1 MIEFRLLQREIISD
15 YLCGALVQS
24 CIPLSG
30 RQWVVS
36 WPCRR
41 WQHARA
47 EIRQS
52 WLRGMEWVLQG
63 TQVWNGEGSFW
74 ALILICLVLMEDL
87 LRDRIKVICCQY
99 SVPTFA
105 DVELVRMQNVFTNIH
120 SDVSCWVGQGW
131 AQFYLAHWE
140 WILIWEHLF
149 GMWRDNKESKLGVVA
164 QVCQPSILVGTGRRT
179 ASSRPAWAIQ
189 WFQGSVHNLRKP
201 YFKVRKVRK
210 EPVLNTCFIYGR
222 SCI

>member
-1 MIEFRLLQREIISD
+1 
-15 YLCGALVQS
+15 
-24 CIPLSG
+24 
-30 RQWVVS
+30 
-36 WPCRR
+36 
-41 WQHARA
+41 
-47 EIRQS
+47 
-52 WLRGMEWVLQG
+52 MEWR
-63 TQVWNGEGSFW
+63 GEFLSPDSH
-74 ALILICLVLMEDL
+74 LPCLDGRFITRQDESNL
-87 LRDRIKVICCQY
+87 LSIFSANFCRC
-99 SVPTFA
+99 PTN
-105 DVELVRMQNVFTNIH
+105 ELVRMQNVFTNIH

-222 SCI
+222 SCIQSLVQQRRKIERIWEPWPRITYTTLEAKI